1 MPATGSI
8 SLSPLGLS
16 STLSSPATASTEAAI
31 AGGESG
37 ECQLLGKAAIFVQGA
52 LGALA
57 LLSLVYKRWRE
68 RPQRPIKIWFFDVS
82 KQVFG
87 SILLHAA
94 NLLMSMLSSG
104 QLTVTPKT
112 ENGEYR
118 ANPCSFYLLNLAI
131 DTTIGIPILILL
143 LRILTYGFARSPLG
157 NPPESVESGN
167 YGQPPRATW
176 WAKQSIIYF
185 IGLLGMKAFIKEHR
199 SAEHEP
205 LLQEDEEDEHISQTQ
220 NEGNRI
226 RESEDDEDSELD
238 LGDDAEQAKSEQL
251 TKGSRRGGNGL
262 PQK

>member
-1 MPATGSI
+1 MSPTGST
-8 SLSPLGLS
+8 SSPLGLS
-16 STLSSPATASTEAAI
+16 STLSSPATAGTEDAI

-82 KQVFG
+82 KQ
-87 SILLHAA
+87 
-94 NLLMSMLSSG
+94 
-104 QLTVTPKT
+104 
-112 ENGEYR
+112 
-118 ANPCSFYLLNLAI
+118 
-131 DTTIGIPILILL
+131 TTIGIPILILL
-143 LRILTYGFARSPLG
+143 LRLLTYGFARSPLG

-176 WAKQSIIYF
+176 WVKQSIIYF

-205 LLQEDEEDEHISQTQ
+205 LLQEDEEDEHTCQTQ

-238 LGDDAEQAKSEQL
+238 FGDEAEQAKVEGL
-251 TKGSRRGGNGL
+251 TKGSRLGGNSL
-262 PQK
+262 SQA